1 MPDYGHDLQFG
12 VFVTP
17 SHQNAVEVVE
27 LAQAADRAGL
37 DLVTF
42 QDHPY
47 QPKFLD
53 TLTLLSY
60 VGARTSSIHLTANVF
75 NLRLREPAVLARAIA
90 SLDILTG
97 GRAELGLGAGAFG
110 DAAAA
115 MGTRTLSAGQSVD
128 ALEEA
133 IDIIRALWD
142 VGGASTA
149 TLDGRY
155 YQIRRAARGPAPV
168 HPAGIWLG
176 AYKPRM
182 LSLVGR
188 KADGW
193 LPSLPYLRGDA
204 LRAGNAAIDEAALA
218 AGRDPAAIRRLLNV
232 PAMVGPAARW
242 VDTLAEMAIADGVS
256 TFILM
261 GDDVA
266 SIERYAAEVA
276 PAVRERVAGARVRTP
291 ELVAVGAGGVVASG
305 QHPSAAPTP
314 SIVFGSGRLGLRP
327 TPDDGTRLSPDVP
340 WDESTRPHRPVTA
353 ATIAYTDQGRQV
365 GQHLID
371 VHDMLRSDL
380 TDLRAILTQVRD
392 GALAAAD
399 ARAAL
404 DGMAL
409 RQNDWTL
416 GAFCSRYCSRVA
428 QHHGMED
435 TSIFP
440 YLARCEPELA
450 PVIER
455 LTDEHLVIHE
465 NLERVDAALVAQ
477 IEGGDGHVAIQAAID
492 GLTDAL
498 LSHLSYEE
506 TELVE
511 PLARHGFYPGQ
522 VA

>member
-1 MPDYGHDLQFG
+1 M
-12 VFVTP
+12 
-17 SHQNAVEVVE
+17 
-27 LAQAADRAGL
+27 
-37 DLVTF
+37 
-42 QDHPY
+42 
-47 QPKFLD
+47 
-53 TLTLLSY
+53 
-60 VGARTSSIHLTANVF
+60 
-75 NLRLREPAVLARAIA
+75 
-90 SLDILTG
+90 
-97 GRAELGLGAGAFG
+97 
-110 DAAAA
+110 
-115 MGTRTLSAGQSVD
+115 
-128 ALEEA
+128 
-133 IDIIRALWD
+133 
-142 VGGASTA
+142 
-149 TLDGRY
+149 DG
-155 YQIRRAARGPAPV
+155 PV
-168 HPAGIWLG
+168 
-176 AYKPRM
+176 
-182 LSLVGR
+182 
-188 KADGW
+188 
-193 LPSLPYLRGDA
+193 
-204 LRAGNAAIDEAALA
+204 
-218 AGRDPAAIRRLLNV
+218 
-232 PAMVGPAARW
+232 ARW

-261 GDDVA
+261 GDDVT

-276 PAVRERVAGARVRTP
+276 PAVRERVAAARERTP
-291 ELVAVGAGGVVASG
+291 ELVAVGAGAAVLSG
-305 QHPSAAPTP
+305 PSAQLVSPTP
-314 SIVFGSGRLGLRP
+314 SVSFGSGRLGLTP

-340 WDESTRPHRPVTA
+340 WDESTRPHRPPTA
-353 ATIAYTDQGRQV
+353 ATIAYTDQGRQI

-380 TDLRAILTQVRD
+380 TELQAILTQVRD

-450 PVIER
+450 PVIQR
-455 LTDEHLVIHE
+455 LTDEHLVIHD

-477 IEGGDGHVAIQAAID
+477 IESGDGGHGSIQAAID
-492 GLTDAL
+492 GLSDAL

-506 TELVE
+506 HELVE